1 MALRLLLRYS
11 FWMRAASTG
20 SYTCLLGLGG
30 RYGCGLRLDPDGPFW
45 GAFGAFCPWPS
56 TAALVKASRN
66 ASRPPISS
74 SARRSSSSRQHCCLA
89 LPLVGSGRD
98 SSAESLGLSL
108 FVKTFVTLVHV
119 LLIQSV
125 VEVGGGEL
133 CLVGGRGDVGRVE
146 SCVTG

>member
-20 SYTCLLGLGG
+20 SYTGLLGLGG
-30 RYGCGLRLDPDGPFW
+30 RYVCGLRLDPDGPFW

-89 LPLVGSGRD
+89 LPLVGSGRN
-98 SSAESLGLSL
+98 SSAESLILSRLSL
-108 FVKTFVTLVHV
+108 FKTFVTFV
-119 LLIQSV
+119 LFRFIIKSEIRCEMLGV
-125 VEVGGGEL
+125 
-133 CLVGGRGDVGRVE
+133 
-146 SCVTG
+146 